1 MTKIIVGA
9 GITGLY
15 LAYKLIKYKNVN
27 PNDILIIDKSHRVG
41 GRIYTYQ
48 NKGYKYDV
56 GAGRLGKKQK
66 LVMKLI
72 KEFDLMDKIYDIT
85 GDKDYFVDNKLFNE
99 KELLK
104 YYNSD
109 FDSISKLWK
118 YVIDYKS
125 KLDLTK
131 MNFHNYVSTFL
142 NTNEVKILD
151 RSLGYVNEIYKLNAY
166 DAIYTLK
173 KDFDV
178 EDNSFF
184 ILIGG
189 LSILYEKIYEYLKE
203 KNVKIILN
211 CYLLDI
217 DETNKLIKT
226 NKENYKYN
234 EIYLAICKNG
244 YMTIPY
250 FNKYKQLFDTVS
262 VGNLL
267 RIYAKY
273 DVNKNKWIKDIKKT
287 LTDNKLQFII
297 PIDNKSGLIQISY
310 SDDYISNYWN
320 VLSTNQIKTNLV
332 KYLKEIFPNEIV
344 TEPEWITKHY
354 WCCGAHFW
362 KVGVKSKEI
371 QKKIEKTF
379 KPKNIYIIGEIY
391 SSRQA
396 WIEGSLETVEKLL
409 K

>member
-15 LAYKLIKYKNVN
+15 LAFKLIKYKNVN
-27 PNDILIIDKSHRVG
+27 PNDILIIDKSDRIG

-109 FDSISKLWK
+109 FDSITKLWK

-178 EDNSFF
+178 EHNSFF

-189 LSILYEKIYEYLKE
+189 LSILYEKIYEYLKQ
-203 KNVKIILN
+203 KNVKIIFK
-211 CYLLDI
+211 CDLLDI

-226 NKENYKYN
+226 NKNNYNYT
-234 EIYLAICKNG
+234 ELYLAICKKG

-250 FNKYKQLFDTVS
+250 FNKYKELLDTVS

>member
-15 LAYKLIKYKNVN
+15 LAYKLIKNKNVN
-27 PNDILIIDKSHRVG
+27 PDDILIIEKSNRVG

-72 KEFDLMDKIYDIT
+72 KEFNLTNKIYDIT
-85 GDKDYFVDNKLFNE
+85 GDKNYFVDNKLLNE
-99 KELLK
+99 KKLLE
-104 YYNSD
+104 YYDSK
-109 FDSISKLWK
+109 FSSISKLWK

-125 KLDLTK
+125 DLDLTK

-142 NTNEVKILD
+142 STNEVKVLD

-189 LSILYEKIYEYLKE
+189 LSIIYEKIHEFLKE
-203 KNVKIILN
+203 KNVKIVLN
-211 CYLLDI
+211 CDLLDI
-217 DETNKLIKT
+217 DDTNKTIKT
-226 NKENYKYN
+226 NKEDYKYT
-234 EIYLAICKNG
+234 ELYLAICKKG

-250 FNKYKQLFDTVS
+250 FNNHKELLDSVS

-273 DVNKNKWIKDIKKT
+273 DVTKNKWIKDIKKT

-297 PIDNKSGLIQISY
+297 PIDNKKGLIQISY
-310 SDDYISNYWN
+310 TDDYIANFWN
-320 VLSTNQIKTNLV
+320 VLTTKQIKINLV
-332 KYLKEIFPNEIV
+332 KYLKEIFPNENI

-362 KVGVKSKEI
+362 KVGKNSKKI
-371 QKKIEKTF
+371 KKQIEKTF
-379 KPKNIYIIGEIY
+379 KPKKIYIIGEIY

-396 WIEGSLETVEKLL
+396 WIEGSLETVEKLF

>member
-15 LAYKLIKYKNVN
+15 LAFKLIKYKNVN
-27 PNDILIIDKSHRVG
+27 PNDILIIDKSDRIG

-72 KEFDLMDKIYDIT
+72 KEFDLTDKIYDIT
-85 GDKDYFVDNKLFNE
+85 GDKNYFIDNKLLNE
-99 KELLK
+99 NELLK
-104 YYNSD
+104 YYESK
-109 FDSISKLWK
+109 FTSISNLWK

-125 KLDLTK
+125 NQDLTK

-142 NTNEVKILD
+142 STNEVKVLD
-151 RSLGYVNEIYKLNAY
+151 SSLGYVNEIYRLNAY

-178 EDNSFF
+178 ENNSFF

-189 LSILYEKIYEYLKE
+189 LSIIYKKIYEYLKE
-203 KNVKIILN
+203 KNVKIILK
-211 CYLLDI
+211 CDLLDI
-217 DETNKLIKT
+217 DENNKLIRT
-226 NKENYKYN
+226 NKNNYKYT
-234 EIYLAICKNG
+234 ELYLAICKKG

-250 FNKYKQLFDTVS
+250 FNKYKELLDTVS

-310 SDDYISNYWN
+310 SDDYIANYWN
-320 VLSTNQIKTNLV
+320 VLTTNQIKSNLV
-332 KYLKEIFPNEIV
+332 KYLKEIFPNETV

-362 KVGVKSKEI
+362 KVGIKSTIIK
-371 QKKIEKTF
+371 KKIEKTF
-379 KPKNIYIIGEIY
+379 KPKKIYIIGEIY

>member
-15 LAYKLIKYKNVN
+15 LAFKLIKYKNVN
-27 PNDILIIDKSHRVG
+27 PNDILIIDKSDRIG

-72 KEFDLMDKIYDIT
+72 KEFDLTDKIYDIT
-85 GDKDYFVDNKLFNE
+85 GDKNYFIDNKLLNE
-99 KELLK
+99 NELLK
-104 YYNSD
+104 YYDSK
-109 FDSISKLWK
+109 FSSISKLWK

-125 KLDLTK
+125 NQDLTK

-142 NTNEVKILD
+142 STNEVKVLD
-151 RSLGYVNEIYKLNAY
+151 RSLGYVNEIYRLNAY

-189 LSILYEKIYEYLKE
+189 LSIIYEKIYEYLKQ
-203 KNVKIILN
+203 KNVKIILK
-211 CYLLDI
+211 CDLLDI
-217 DETNKLIKT
+217 DDTNKLIKT
-226 NKENYKYN
+226 NKNNYKYT
-234 EIYLAICKNG
+234 ELYLAICKKG

-250 FNKYKQLFDTVS
+250 FNKYNELLDTVS

-310 SDDYISNYWN
+310 SDDYIANYWN
-320 VLSTNQIKTNLV
+320 ILTTNQIKTNLV
-332 KYLKEIFPNEIV
+332 KYLKEIYPNENV

-354 WCCGAHFW
+354 WHSGAHFW
-362 KVGVKSKEI
+362 KVGIKSKI
-371 QKKIEKTF
+371 IKKKIQKTF

>member
-15 LAYKLIKYKNVN
+15 LAYKLIKYKDIN
-27 PNDILIIDKSHRVG
+27 PNDILIIEKSNRVG

-66 LVMKLI
+66 LVMRLI
-72 KEFDLMDKIYDIT
+72 KEFNLTDKIYDIT
-85 GDKDYFVDNKLFNE
+85 GDKNYFVDNKLLNE

-104 YYNSD
+104 YYDSK
-109 FDSISKLWK
+109 FSSISKLWK

-125 KLDLTK
+125 NLDLTK

-142 NTNEVKILD
+142 STNEVKILD
-151 RSLGYVNEIYKLNAY
+151 RSLGYVNEIYRLNAY

-178 EDNSFF
+178 EDNNFF
-184 ILIGG
+184 ILMGG
-189 LSILYEKIYEYLKE
+189 LSIIYEKIHEFLKE

-211 CYLLDI
+211 CHLVDI
-217 DETNKLIKT
+217 DDKDKTIKT
-226 NKENYKYN
+226 NKETYKYS
-234 EIYLAICKNG
+234 ELYLAICKKG

-250 FNKYKQLFDTVS
+250 FTKHKELFDSVS

-273 DVNKNKWIKDIKKT
+273 DVNKNKWIKDIKKI

-310 SDDYISNYWN
+310 TDDYIANFWN
-320 VLSTNQIKTNLV
+320 VLTTKQIKINLV
-332 KYLKEIFPNEIV
+332 KYLKEIFPNENV

-362 KVGVKSKEI
+362 KVGKNSRII
-371 QKKIEKTF
+371 QKQIEKMF
-379 KPKNIYIIGEIY
+379 KPKKIYVIGEIY

-396 WIEGSLETVEKLL
+396 WIEGSLETVEKLF

>member
-1 MTKIIVGA
+1 MTKIIVGS

-15 LAYKLIKYKNVN
+15 LAFKLIKYKNVN
-27 PNDILIIDKSHRVG
+27 PNDILIIDKSDRIG

-72 KEFDLMDKIYDIT
+72 KEFDLTDKIYDIT
-85 GDKDYFVDNKLFNE
+85 GDKNYFVDNKLLNE
-99 KELLK
+99 NELLK
-104 YYNSD
+104 YYDSK
-109 FDSISKLWK
+109 FSSISKLWK

-125 KLDLTK
+125 NQDLTK

-142 NTNEVKILD
+142 STNEVKVLD
-151 RSLGYVNEIYKLNAY
+151 RSLGYVNEIYRLNAY

-189 LSILYEKIYEYLKE
+189 LSIIYEKIYEYLKQ
-203 KNVKIILN
+203 KNVKILLK
-211 CYLLDI
+211 CDLLDI
-217 DETNKLIKT
+217 DDNNKLIKT
-226 NKENYKYN
+226 NKNNYNYT
-234 EIYLAICKNG
+234 ELYLAICKKG
-244 YMTIPY
+244 YMNIPY
-250 FNKYKQLFDTVS
+250 FNKYKELLDTVS

-310 SDDYISNYWN
+310 SDDYIANYWN
-320 VLSTNQIKTNLV
+320 VLTTNQIKKNLV
-332 KYLKEIFPNEIV
+332 KYLKEIYPNENV
-344 TEPEWITKHY
+344 TEPKWITKHY

-362 KVGVKSKEI
+362 KVGIKSKI
-371 QKKIEKTF
+371 IKKKIEKTF
-379 KPKNIYIIGEIY
+379 KPKKIYIIGEIY

-396 WIEGSLETVEKLL
+396 WIEGSLETVEKLF